1 MTRPPSVNNSSG
13 SNLEYYENKKDAI
26 SIAHLLKNV
35 NSNDSYLLNVSSN
48 LQVENPTENGNY
60 TISNLESYKD
70 DVNQAPHINH
80 CRPTS
85 YQKIDPQKK
94 YTLKKVSFNGPDL
107 WNAENN
113 VDFVLLVDQETQTKL
128 KESKEASVQTD
139 TVNKCTYTLLKK
151 RKTLSNLNYSCL
163 ICQRFYS
170 SKSSYDRHART
181 HVTNENVITNLH
193 ITTKSKFKIFEEN
206 TRRSSQSHIG
216 LPMALQEPKFIKF
229 QCGICCKSFSSQAA
243 RDIHTNN
250 LALEEFPMLK
260 CKECNVKFFT
270 LGALQEHVY
279 FVHERNTYKSNAYCC
294 VFCNESF
301 ESSYSFQLHLDEHLH
316 K

>member
-1 MTRPPSVNNSSG
+1 MTRPLSMNNPSG

-26 SIAHLLKNV
+26 SSMAHLLKNA
-35 NSNDSYLLNVSSN
+35 NSNDSYHVNVSSD

-60 TISNLESYKD
+60 TISNLEYYKD
-70 DVNQAPHINH
+70 DVDQVPHNH
-80 CRPTS
+80 CTS

-94 YTLKKVSFNGPDL
+94 YTLKKVSFNGTDL

-113 VDFVLLVDQETQTKL
+113 VDFVLLVDQETQTKM

-151 RKTLSNLNYSCL
+151 RKALSNLNYSCL

-181 HVTNENVITNLH
+181 HVSNENIITNLQ
-193 ITTKSKFKIFEEN
+193 ITTKSKCKTFEEN
-206 TRRSSQSHIG
+206 TRKSSQSHVG
-216 LPMALQEPKFIKF
+216 LTMTLQEPKFIKF
-229 QCGICCKSFSSQAA
+229 QCNICCKTFSSQAA
-243 RDIHTNN
+243 RDIHTDN
-250 LALEEFPMLK
+250 LVLEEFPMVK
-260 CKECNVKFFT
+260 CKECHVKFFT

-279 FVHERNTYKSNAYCC
+279 FVHARNTYKCNAYCC